1 MSQEIKVIAE
11 PRTCSGSTAARR
23 LRRSG
28 TIPAVL
34 STLAGES
41 ALIQLNAHDFERV
54 MSQHVSAQIMVSISL
69 EGKSC
74 VALLREIQRNG
85 ITGRITHADFG
96 QIDTTRKMRIQIQ
109 IVLVGDPIG
118 VRTQNGVLE
127 QQLRHIDVSCLPADV
142 VESFTVD
149 TSALKVGDDI
159 TVGDLKVGDK
169 YTIATRADS
178 VVATVAEVKEEVV
191 AAAAG
196 SDVAAAAAQP
206 EISVKKGKTAE
217 EDAAAGAAGGKA
229 APGAK
234 AAPAAKA
241 KTK

>member
-1 MSQEIKVIAE
+1 MSHEIKVIAE
-11 PRTCSGSTAARR
+11 PRSCSGSTAARR

-34 STLAGES
+34 STIGGES

-54 MSQHVSAQIMVSISL
+54 MSQHVNAQLMVSISL

-74 VALLREIQRNG
+74 IALLREIQRNG

-96 QIDTTRKMRIQIQ
+96 QVDTTRKMRIQIQ
-109 IVLVGDPIG
+109 IVLVGEPIG
-118 VRTQNGVLE
+118 VRTENGVLE
-127 QQLRHIDVSCLPADV
+127 QQLRHIEVSCLPGDV

-159 TVGDLKVGDK
+159 TVGDLQIGDK

-178 VVATVAEVKEEVV
+178 VIATVAEVKEEVV
-191 AAAAG
+191 VAAAA
-196 SDVAAAAAQP
+196 DVAAAAAQP

-217 EDAAAGAAGGKA
+217 EDATAGAA
-229 APGAK
+229 GAK

>member
-34 STLAGES
+34 STLGGES

-54 MSQHVSAQIMVSISL
+54 MSQHANAQLMVSISL

-85 ITGRITHADFG
+85 LSGRITHADFG

-109 IVLVGDPIG
+109 IVLVGEPVG

-127 QQLRHIDVSCLPADV
+127 QHLRHIDVSCLPADV

-149 TSALKVGDDI
+149 TTALKVGDDI
-159 TVGDLKVGDK
+159 TVGDLAVGDK

-178 VVATVAEVKEEVV
+178 VIATVAEVKEEVV
-191 AAAAG
+191 VAAAT
-196 SDVAAAAAQP
+196 DVAAAAAQP

-217 EDAAAGAAGGKA
+217 EDATAGAAAGG
-229 APGAK
+229 K

>member
-1 MSQEIKVIAE
+1 MSHEIKVIAE
-11 PRTCSGSTAARR
+11 PRSCSGSTAARR

-34 STLAGES
+34 STIGGES

-54 MSQHVSAQIMVSISL
+54 MSQHVNAQLMVSISL

-96 QIDTTRKMRIQIQ
+96 QVDTTRKMRIQIQ
-109 IVLVGDPIG
+109 IVLVGEPIG

-127 QQLRHIDVSCLPADV
+127 QQLRHIEVSCLPGDV
-142 VESFTVD
+142 VESFSVD

-159 TVGDLKVGDK
+159 TVGDLKIGDK

-178 VVATVAEVKEEVV
+178 VIATVAEVKEEVV
-191 AAAAG
+191 VAAAA
-196 SDVAAAAAQP
+196 DVAAAAAAQP

-217 EDAAAGAAGGKA
+217 EDATAGAA
-229 APGAK
+229 GAK
-234 AAPAAKA
+234 AAPAPAAAKA